1 MPASHRNEKVKC
13 EDCGSMYTR
22 INAARPQK
30 TFEKNG
36 YKCPNCHFYTNSR
49 EDLNYHTAK
58 KHDPPISKQSTVCFS
73 CE

>member
-30 TFEKNG
+30 TFEKQM
-36 YKCPNCHFYTNSR
+36 
-49 EDLNYHTAK
+49 D
-58 KHDPPISKQSTVCFS
+58 ISVQTVIFIQIA
-73 CE
+73 ERI